1 MDYRLYRTKFAH
13 TSGEPDFCKRICTS
27 YFKNINYMNRIIL
40 LIGFCQF
47 ILIHASVLK
56 AQNDITEEWE
66 MEYLKRQP
74 PEKILTATGVKK
86 GMVIGEIGAGR
97 GRFTVYMAREVGPSG
112 KIYANDID
120 EKALAYLK
128 GRAVRQGFKNIESIT
143 GRQDDP
149 RFLDNSLD
157 MAVMVLVYHML
168 GNPDNLLKN
177 IKSGLKPGANLVIID
192 PVDRLID
199 EEFGVDRSNPGE
211 HPPKIKE
218 RIKKSAR
225 VTGYE
230 ISRIDTFLK
239 DDIIFILKPT
249 DREKR
254 ISGAEVIRDKII
266 QSGSEEGLKLFEL
279 IKTDSL
285 HYNLAEG
292 TFLNIGYEFY
302 GRRTLPEAI
311 ACLTMGI
318 SIYPKSE
325 GLYFSLGE
333 MYLIHGDKEKS
344 RENFKLSLEF
354 NPDNKSAQYVL
365 KNLDEIFDQTH
376 PKKK

>member
-1 MDYRLYRTKFAH
+1 
-13 TSGEPDFCKRICTS
+13 
-27 YFKNINYMNRIIL
+27 MNRIIL

-47 ILIHASVLK
+47 VLFQASQLY
-56 AQNDITEEWE
+56 AQYDLTEEWE
-66 MEYLKRQP
+66 MDYLKRQP
-74 PEKILTATGVKK
+74 PEKILPAIGVKK

-120 EKALAYLK
+120 EKALSYLK
-128 GRAVRQGFKNIESIT
+128 GRAVRQGFKNIEVVT

-149 RFLDNSLD
+149 RFPDNSLD

-168 GNPDNLLKN
+168 ESPDNLLTN

-199 EEFGVDRSNPGE
+199 GEFGVDRGKPGE
-211 HPPKIKE
+211 QPPTIKE
-218 RIKKSAR
+218 RIAKSAR
-225 VTGYE
+225 QTGYE
-230 ISRIDTFLK
+230 IVKIDTFLT
-239 DDIIFILKPT
+239 DDIIFTLKPT
-249 DREKR
+249 AREKR
-254 ISGAEVIRDKII
+254 ISGAEVILEKIL
-266 QSGSEEGLKLFEL
+266 QSGAEEGRKLFEI
-279 IKTDSL
+279 IKTDTM
-285 HYNLAEG
+285 HYNLSEE
-292 TFLNIGYEFY
+292 TFLNLGYEFY

-311 ACLTMGI
+311 ASLKMGV
-318 SIYPKSE
+318 SLYPKSE

-344 RENFKLSLEF
+344 RENFRLSLEL
-354 NPDNKSAQYVL
+354 NPDNRGAQYVL